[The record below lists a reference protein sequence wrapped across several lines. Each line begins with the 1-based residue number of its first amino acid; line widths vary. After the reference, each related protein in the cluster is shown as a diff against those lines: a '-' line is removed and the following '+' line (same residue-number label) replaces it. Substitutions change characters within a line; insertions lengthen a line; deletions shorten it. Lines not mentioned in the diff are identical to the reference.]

1 MKTLL
6 TITPVAST
14 TFYFGSA
21 AQAAMDTVELQKQH
35 NAQIEQLLNGK
46 GN

>member
-6 TITPVAST
+6 TIAIIAST
-14 TFYFGSA
+14 TAYFGSA
-21 AQAAMDTVELQKQH
+21 AKAAMNTVELQNQH

-46 GN
+46 GH